1 MVIMMPHIKM
11 GHAARTDFAMQTQGL
26 SKSKE
31 TNMSIVARTLVMT
44 VWASSSQK
52 SLQDTCLTIWLPR
65 LRQKH
70 PYKLLANRSTK
81 AETFEKSNKLRTEA
95 HLMCLNVD
103 LLKIVCTLVK
113 GLPGLANWRRLMT
126 SSKRTWQHEAL
137 SIWEKW
143 RGQHLYA
150 IFRHA
155 QIHGTTGTMPP
166 RTASSFVSKRH
177 TSMAFAEP
185 RSRDAPSINSI
196 KVISPS
202 PLSRNLRFCF
212 KLRNVPCEKTPT
224 LMSTKY
230 EPCLKIFQMFAA
242 SCNQRSQIGWAN
254 HGIPVQVGPSKISAL
269 ATSCHKAQSTYLCM
283 NCTNKVQTLT
293 PPFGNKKLHCQFG
306 KMLDQFGK
314 FLQIDCAVSTGIHC
328 LEQFFNLPGVCLN
341 VLRGPL
347 LSRQVILHQICC
359 TEVKCCTTKWIDL

>member
-1 MVIMMPHIKM
+1 
-11 GHAARTDFAMQTQGL
+11 
-26 SKSKE
+26 
-31 TNMSIVARTLVMT
+31 
-44 VWASSSQK
+44 
-52 SLQDTCLTIWLPR
+52 
-65 LRQKH
+65 
-70 PYKLLANRSTK
+70 
-81 AETFEKSNKLRTEA
+81 
-95 HLMCLNVD
+95 MCLKVD

-113 GLPGLANWRRLMT
+113 GLPGLANWRRLIT
-126 SSKRTWQHEAL
+126 SSKRTWQHEAR

-143 RGQHLYA
+143 RGQHLCA

-212 KLRNVPCEKTPT
+212 ELRNVPCEKTPT

-269 ATSCHKAQSTYLCM
+269 ATSCHKAQSTYFCM
-283 NCTNKVQTLT
+283 NFTNKIQMLT
-293 PPFGNKKLHCQFG
+293 PPFGNKICIANLARCWTNLENSCKLIAPSP
-306 KMLDQFGK
+306 LASIVWNN
-314 FLQIDCAVSTGIHC
+314 FLTFLVYAWMSCKGHNSPDRWSYI
-328 LEQFFNLPGVCLN
+328 
-341 VLRGPL
+341 
-347 LSRQVILHQICC
+347 
-359 TEVKCCTTKWIDL
+359 K